1 MTTKKQTVLVA
12 DDDPRLLKL
21 IQRNLELANYRV
33 VTVSDGPSVLRQA
46 EAEEPDLYVL
56 DIMMPGLDG
65 REVTRRLRE
74 FSIAP
79 VLMLTA
85 KDTEDDK
92 VAGLEAGADD
102 YLTKPFGAPE
112 LIARVKALMR
122 RAKQYTRE
130 ATTPSFSTGELTVD
144 FSQHQALR
152 GGEPINLTPTEYRIL
167 AYLARNAGR
176 VVTQDDL
183 LTKVWGPA
191 YRDEA
196 HLLRVNIARLRQK
209 VEPEP
214 STPRYVITRPG
225 IGYSLPARKKTARH
239 NVFRRLPSVAPP
251 SRQPTSSPRES
262 KTPLRAN
269 SAAPATHRL

>member
-1 MTTKKQTVLVA
+1 
-12 DDDPRLLKL
+12 
-21 IQRNLELANYRV
+21 
-33 VTVSDGPSVLRQA
+33 
-46 EAEEPDLYVL
+46 
-56 DIMMPGLDG
+56 
-65 REVTRRLRE
+65 LRE

-102 YLTKPFGAPE
+102 YLTKPFGASE

-122 RAKQYTRE
+122 RAKQYTKE
-130 ATTPSFSTGELTVD
+130 ATTPSFTTGDLMVD

-152 GGEPINLTPTEYRIL
+152 QGEAINLTPTEYRIL
-167 AYLARNAGR
+167 AHLARNAGR

-214 STPRYVITRPG
+214 SNPKYVITRPG
-225 IGYSLPARKKTARH
+225 IGYSLNK
-239 NVFRRLPSVAPP
+239 LDEE
-251 SRQPTSSPRES
+251 Q
-262 KTPLRAN
+262 
-269 SAAPATHRL
+269 

>member
-21 IQRNLELANYRV
+21 IQRNLEIANYRV

-46 EAEEPDLYVL
+46 ESEEPDLYVL

-122 RAKQYTRE
+122 RAKQYTKE
-130 ATTPSFSTGELTVD
+130 ATTPSFTTGDLTVD
-144 FSQHQALR
+144 FSQHQAVR
-152 GGEPINLTPTEYRIL
+152 MSAQHPEGEPINLTPTEYRIL

-214 STPRYVITRPG
+214 SNPRYVITRPG
-225 IGYSLPARKKTARH
+225 IGYSLNKLEAD
-239 NVFRRLPSVAPP
+239 
-251 SRQPTSSPRES
+251 ES
-262 KTPLRAN
+262 
-269 SAAPATHRL
+269 

>member
-1 MTTKKQTVLVA
+1 MITKKQTVLVA

-21 IQRNLELANYRV
+21 IQRNLEIANYRV

-46 EAEEPDLYVL
+46 ESEEPDLYVL

-92 VAGLEAGADD
+92 VAGLEAGRGRLFDQTLRCARTNRACQGVDASGKAVHQRGD
-102 YLTKPFGAPE
+102 HAVIHHWRSDGRLQPASGA
-112 LIARVKALMR
+112 ARGQPDQPDPHRVPHPR
-122 RAKQYTRE
+122 
-130 ATTPSFSTGELTVD
+130 
-144 FSQHQALR
+144 H
-152 GGEPINLTPTEYRIL
+152 
-167 AYLARNAGR
+167 LARNAGR

-183 LTKVWGPA
+183 LTKCGVPPIA
-191 YRDEA
+191 TKA

-214 STPRYVITRPG
+214 SNPRYVITRPG
-225 IGYSLPARKKTARH
+225 IGYSLTKLENK
-239 NVFRRLPSVAPP
+239 RRALASSGSAELV
-251 SRQPTSSPRES
+251 SSPEPEHVPGR
-262 KTPLRAN
+262 P
-269 SAAPATHRL
+269 

>member
-1 MTTKKQTVLVA
+1 MITKKQTVLVA

-21 IQRNLELANYRV
+21 IQRNLEIANYRV
-33 VTVSDGPSVLRQA
+33 VTVSDGPSVLKQA

-122 RAKQYTRE
+122 RAKQYTKE
-130 ATTPSFSTGELTVD
+130 ATTPSFSTGDLTVD

-152 GGEPINLTPTEYRIL
+152 EGQPINLTPTEY
-167 AYLARNAGR
+167 
-176 VVTQDDL
+176 
-183 LTKVWGPA
+183 
-191 YRDEA
+191 
-196 HLLRVNIARLRQK
+196 
-209 VEPEP
+209 
-214 STPRYVITRPG
+214 
-225 IGYSLPARKKTARH
+225 
-239 NVFRRLPSVAPP
+239 
-251 SRQPTSSPRES
+251 
-262 KTPLRAN
+262 
-269 SAAPATHRL
+269 

>member
-1 MTTKKQTVLVA
+1 MPLFLLHRVVRKVPMTTKKQTVLVA

-21 IQRNLELANYRV
+21 IQRNLNIPINRV
-33 VTVSDGPSVLRQA
+33 VHVSDGPSVLLQA

-122 RAKQYTRE
+122 RAKQYTKE
-130 ATTPSFSTGELTVD
+130 ATTPSFTTGDLTAD
-144 FSQHQALR
+144 LHHPRALR
-152 GGEPINLTPTEYRIL
+152 DGEPINLTPTEYRIL
-167 AYLARNAGR
+167 AHLARNAGR

-196 HLLRVNIARLRQK
+196 HLLRVNIARLRPQ
-209 VEPEP
+209 VEPDP
-214 STPRYVITRPG
+214 SNPKYVITRPG
-225 IGYSLPARKKTARH
+225 IGYSLNK
-239 NVFRRLPSVAPP
+239 LD
-251 SRQPTSSPRES
+251 Q
-262 KTPLRAN
+262 
-269 SAAPATHRL
+269 

>member
-1 MTTKKQTVLVA
+1 MHLLLIEDHHDLAASIGEYLEEHGQTVDYAGDGLTGLHLCAVNRYDA
-12 DDDPRLLKL
+12 IILDL
-21 IQRNLELANYRV
+21 NL
-33 VTVSDGPSVLRQA
+33 
-46 EAEEPDLYVL
+46 
-56 DIMMPGLDG
+56 PGLDG
-65 REVTRRLRE
+65 VSLCQRLRADAR
-74 FSIAP
+74 SAVP

-85 KDTEDDK
+85 RDTERDK
-92 VAGLEAGADD
+92 LTGFDAGADD

-122 RAKQYTRE
+122 RAKQYTKE
-130 ATTPSFSTGELTVD
+130 ATTPSFSTGDLMVD

-152 GGEPINLTPTEYRIL
+152 AGEPINLTPTEYRIL
-167 AYLARNAGR
+167 AHLARNAGR

-214 STPRYVITRPG
+214 SNPRYVITRPG
-225 IGYSLPARKKTARH
+225 IGYSLTKLEA
-239 NVFRRLPSVAPP
+239 
-251 SRQPTSSPRES
+251 EG
-262 KTPLRAN
+262 
-269 SAAPATHRL
+269 ATL

>member
-1 MTTKKQTVLVA
+1 MTTITKPKHTVLVA

-21 IQRNLELANYRV
+21 VQRNLELENYKV
-33 VTVSDGPSVLRQA
+33 ITVSDGPSVLKQA

-56 DIMMPGLDG
+56 DIGMPGLDG
-65 REVTRRLRE
+65 WEVCRRLRE

-85 KDTEDDK
+85 RETDEDQ
-92 VAGLEAGADD
+92 VRGLRAGADD
-102 YLTKPFGAPE
+102 YLTKPYSPPVLVE
-112 LIARVKALMR
+112 RVNTLIR
-122 RAKQYTRE
+122 RSKQYTKE
-130 ATTPSFSTGELTVD
+130 AATPVFTTGNLTVD
-144 FSQHQALR
+144 FGQHQASMD
-152 GGEPINLTPTEYRIL
+152 GHPINLTPTEYRIL

-209 VEPEP
+209 VEKEP
-214 STPRYVITRPG
+214 SKPSFILTRPG
-225 IGYSLPARKKTARH
+225 IGYTLAKQEGD
-239 NVFRRLPSVAPP
+239 L
-251 SRQPTSSPRES
+251 
-262 KTPLRAN
+262 
-269 SAAPATHRL
+269 

>member
-1 MTTKKQTVLVA
+1 MTTTSKKQTVLVA
-12 DDDPRLLKL
+12 DDDPPLLEL
-21 IQRNLELANYRV
+21 IQCNLERAAYRV
-33 VTVSDGPSVLRQA
+33 LTVSDGPSVLKQA
-46 EAEEPDLYVL
+46 ESEAPDLYIL
-56 DIMMPGLDG
+56 DIRMPGMDG

-79 VLMLTA
+79 VLMIVKA
-85 KDTEDDK
+85 REDDK
-92 VAGLEAGADD
+92 VAGLDAGANE

-112 LIARVKALMR
+112 LIARVRALTR
-122 RAKQYTRE
+122 STKPYTNE
-130 ATTPSFSTGELTVD
+130 AVTPSLSTGELIVE

-152 GGEPINLTPTEYRIL
+152 GGQRIALTPTEYRIL

-176 VVTQDDL
+176 VVTQNDL

-214 STPRYVITRPG
+214 IRPRYVLTQLG
-225 IGYSLPARKKTARH
+225 IGYTLARQEDDGQT
-239 NVFRRLPSVAPP
+239 
-251 SRQPTSSPRES
+251 
-262 KTPLRAN
+262 
-269 SAAPATHRL
+269 